1 MGVFT
6 GLTIIHATQ
15 NTFCQYSDRINS
27 ESEQL
32 VLAQTKSAVSKNCR
46 KLTLFPLLERVVKA
60 SMNDN
65 SLSVNCHSAFSV
77 STNSWAPF
85 SCRGNLRLHVR
96 PLFHYIIIWYT
107 FGLKY
112 DAVQNKF
119 HKLYFVLCET
129 ARFLLNIKLNYHLTV
144 YMIYF
149 PTFNNLSMPD
159 REEGCTYQK
168 KTI

>member
-112 DAVQNKF
+112 DAVKNKF

-129 ARFLLNIKLNYHLTV
+129 KVSSFSFKYQVELPFNC
-144 YMIYF
+144 IYDIF
-149 PTFNNLSMPD
+149 PH
-159 REEGCTYQK
+159 
-168 KTI
+168 I